1 MEARSDRD
9 GQELRAHELIASL
22 RQACGD
28 CISRGAWL
36 WLSLD
41 EARGDLER
49 LLAARTPPAFQV
61 RCAIARAQ
69 MVLGVWHG
77 ISGR

>member
-1 MEARSDRD
+1 MEALSDPDRHQSGVD
-9 GQELRAHELIASL
+9 ELITSL
-22 RQACGD
+22 RRACED
-28 CISRGAWL
+28 CVSRGAWL

-49 LLAARTPPAFQV
+49 LLEARTPPAFQM

-77 ISGR
+77 ITSR